1 VNGKIET
8 MYQMAQAAE
17 MEAEELWEA
26 GEAMRAAERR
36 IAAQTWTRAAKILEG
51 QL

>member
-1 VNGKIET
+1 MNSKIET
-8 MYQMAQAAE
+8 MYRMAQAAE
-17 MEAEELWEA
+17 AEAEELWEA

>member
-1 VNGKIET
+1 VSGKVET
-8 MYQMAQAAE
+8 MYRMAQAAE
-17 MEAEELWEA
+17 VEAEELWEA

-51 QL
+51 QS